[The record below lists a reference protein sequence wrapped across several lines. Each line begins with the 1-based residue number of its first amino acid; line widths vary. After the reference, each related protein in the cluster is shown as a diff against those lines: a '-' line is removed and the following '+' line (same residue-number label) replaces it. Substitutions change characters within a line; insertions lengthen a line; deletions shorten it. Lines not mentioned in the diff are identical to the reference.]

1 LELKERSFADK
12 PQQKKELTIES
23 KQKILATFVPENKI
37 INLDMPKK
45 PSKAPQQS
53 YLNVSKP
60 SLELKESL
68 SQIGPRKNTTQ
79 NRRESDFLFGE
90 VTANQF

>member
-1 LELKERSFADK
+1 M
-12 PQQKKELTIES
+12 
-23 KQKILATFVPENKI
+23 
-37 INLDMPKK
+37 LDLPKK

-68 SQIGPRKNTTQ
+68 GLVVEQ
-79 NRRESDFLFGE
+79 
-90 VTANQF
+90 